1 MGLELRIKLRILLKL
16 LLFAAT
22 LLFLVNNQAKA
33 QDEFDVLLE
42 GGTADAEKYLGKYIE
57 PIFKGV
63 GFGLANGW
71 YNTAKTHKV
80 MGVDL
85 TITANLAMVPDK
97 DQTFKFVSSD
107 FERLQLESGSL
118 SADLPTVAGPKTTEN
133 IEIVV
138 IDDNDIPTGTTISR
152 QAPSGLDLKEEVGH
166 NFVPVPMAHLGI
178 GLPKDTDLKLRWAP
192 TVDVDDFEGKI
203 FGFGILHNVKQWI
216 PGLKESPFHLSGFV
230 GYTKIEASYDLTS
243 SDLNNGTND
252 QVSNYKVKSLTIQ
265 GIISKDLIAK
275 KLFEFTVYG
284 SLGYNSASSELQLL
298 GTYELDQ
305 SVNTLNDPVDLS
317 FSNSGVRGSA
327 GLRMKLL
334 AFLTLHADYTLQE
347 YNTLTAGVGINVR

>member
-1 MGLELRIKLRILLKL
+1 MKKQFRIRVKL

-42 GGTADAEKYLGKYIE
+42 GGTADAEKYLGKFIE
-57 PIFKGV
+57 PVFKGV

-80 MGVDL
+80 MGFDL
-85 TITANLAMVPDK
+85 TITANLAMIPDK
-97 DQTFKFVSSD
+97 DQTFRFANSD
-107 FERLQLESGSL
+107 FERLQLEGGNAF
-118 SADLPTVAGPKTTEN
+118 ADLPTVVGPKATEDQN
-133 IEIVV
+133 IEVAV
-138 IDDNDIPTGTTISR
+138 LDDNNLPTGTTISR

-203 FGFGILHNVKQWI
+203 FGFGILHNIKQWI

-252 QVSNYKVKSLTIQ
+252 QISNYKIKSLTVQ

-275 KLFEFTVYG
+275 KLFEFTLYG
-284 SLGYNSASSELQLL
+284 SLGFNSASSELQLL
-298 GTYELDQ
+298 GTYELAQ
-305 SVNTLNDPVDLS
+305 SVDTLNDPIDLS

-347 YNTLTAGVGINVR
+347 YNTLTAGVGINIR